1 MNAFQQSIQEFQRK
15 ELKLTQELAN
25 SRRDLDIT
33 QKLLEQ
39 RTNELLKFDAHVED
53 LETMRA

>member
-15 ELKLTQELAN
+15 ELKLTQELTN